1 MSLARARR
9 GRYQANYWPGFVD
22 MLSTLL
28 LVVTFLMS
36 LFMLSNFVVTQATSG
51 KDTMLSRL
59 NRQLAELT
67 ELLAL
72 ERSKKE
78 SVEDNLSALQ
88 ATLGEKEK
96 ENDRLT
102 GLLGSAGGA
111 TQGAEERA
119 KALGSSLDQQKKIT
133 NDALAKV
140 EMLNQQLAALRLQIA
155 SLQEALEASEAKDKD
170 SQAKIADLGQR
181 LNVALAKKVQELA
194 RYRSDFFG
202 KLREALGNRADF
214 QIVGDRFVFPSDVL
228 FDSGSDDLEAGGRLA
243 ARQAR
248 RGAARSRDANPAGH
262 RLGDARRRPYRH
274 QADRHAPIS
283 LELGA
288 VERAGDFR
296 GALSDVAGR
305 AGEPAGCRRLRR
317 VPADRPG
324 RQRRGSGQEPPHRAE
339 AHRALAASLFR
350 GVGSELQIGQ
360 PLIDAAPRDQAL
372 MRSLL
377 DQASMIE
384 HQDAVGADRRSPAGA
399 RSPASCGLA

>member
-36 LFMLSNFVVTQATSG
+36 LFMLTNFIVSQAASG

-59 NRQLAELT
+59 NKQLSELT

-88 ATLGEKEK
+88 ATLTDQQK
-96 ENDRLT
+96 ENQRLT
-102 GLLGSAGGA
+102 GLLGDAGGK

-119 KALGSSLDQQKKIT
+119 QALGGQLDTQKKIT

-140 EMLNQQLAALRLQIA
+140 EMLNQQLAALRLQLAAIE
-155 SLQEALEASEAKDKD
+155 EALSASEAKDKD

-202 KLREALGNRADF
+202 KLKEALGNRPDF
-214 QIVGDRFVFPSDVL
+214 EVVGDRFVFASDVL
-228 FDSGSDDLEAGGRLA
+228 FDSGSAELKPEATPQLDKLADALKQLENQIPSDIAWVMRIDGHTDIHPIATPEFPSNWELSSARAISVVRYLMQQGVPPNRLVAAGFGEFQPIDPATSDEALRKN
-243 ARQAR
+243 R
-248 RGAARSRDANPAGH
+248 R
-262 RLGDARRRPYRH
+262 
-274 QADRHAPIS
+274 I
-283 LELGA
+283 ELKLT
-288 VERAGDFR
+288 ER
-296 GALSDVAGR
+296 
-305 AGEPAGCRRLRR
+305 
-317 VPADRPG
+317 
-324 RQRRGSGQEPPHRAE
+324 
-339 AHRALAASLFR
+339 
-350 GVGSELQIGQ
+350 
-360 PLIDAAPRDQAL
+360 
-372 MRSLL
+372 
-377 DQASMIE
+377 
-384 HQDAVGADRRSPAGA
+384 
-399 RSPASCGLA
+399 

>member
-1 MSLARARR
+1 MA
-9 GRYQANYWPGFVD
+9 
-22 MLSTLL
+22 
-28 LVVTFLMS
+28 

-78 SVEDNLSALQ
+78 SVEDNLAALQ

-102 GLLGSAGGA
+102 GLLGTAGGA
-111 TQGAEERA
+111 TQSAEDRA
-119 KALGSSLDQQKKIT
+119 KSLGTSLDEQKKIT

-202 KLREALGNRADF
+202 KLKEALGNRADF

-228 FDSGSDDLEAGGRLA
+228 FDSGSDILKPEAALQLDKLAEALRGLETQIPPDIAWVMRVDGHTDIKPIATPQFPSNWELSSARAISVVRYLMSQGVPANRLVAAGFGEFQPIDTGDSDEALAKNRRIELKLTERCISHSGLSRIGRAVVA
-243 ARQAR
+243 AAGAGSQPWRQR
-248 RGAARSRDANPAGH
+248 
-262 RLGDARRRPYRH
+262 RRRP
-274 QADRHAPIS
+274 
-283 LELGA
+283 
-288 VERAGDFR
+288 
-296 GALSDVAGR
+296 
-305 AGEPAGCRRLRR
+305 C
-317 VPADRPG
+317 
-324 RQRRGSGQEPPHRAE
+324 
-339 AHRALAASLFR
+339 
-350 GVGSELQIGQ
+350 
-360 PLIDAAPRDQAL
+360 
-372 MRSLL
+372 
-377 DQASMIE
+377 
-384 HQDAVGADRRSPAGA
+384 
-399 RSPASCGLA
+399 

>member
-36 LFMLSNFVVTQATSG
+36 LFMLTNFIVSQAASG

-59 NRQLAELT
+59 NKQLSELT

-88 ATLGEKEK
+88 ATLTDQQK
-96 ENDRLT
+96 ENQRLT
-102 GLLGSAGGA
+102 GLLGDAGGK

-119 KALGSSLDQQKKIT
+119 QALGGQLDTQKKIT

-140 EMLNQQLAALRLQIA
+140 EMLNQQLAALRLQLAAIE
-155 SLQEALEASEAKDKD
+155 EALSASEAKDKE

-202 KLREALGNRADF
+202 KLKEALGNRPDF
-214 QIVGDRFVFPSDVL
+214 EVVGDRFVFASDVL
-228 FDSGSDDLEAGGRLA
+228 FDSGSAELKPEATPQLDKLADALKQLENQIPSDIAWVMRIDGHTDIRPIATPEFPSNWELSSARAISVVRYLMQQGVPPNRLVAAGFGEFQPIDPATSDEALRKN
-243 ARQAR
+243 R
-248 RGAARSRDANPAGH
+248 R
-262 RLGDARRRPYRH
+262 
-274 QADRHAPIS
+274 I
-283 LELGA
+283 EL
-288 VERAGDFR
+288 
-296 GALSDVAGR
+296 
-305 AGEPAGCRRLRR
+305 
-317 VPADRPG
+317 
-324 RQRRGSGQEPPHRAE
+324 
-339 AHRALAASLFR
+339 
-350 GVGSELQIGQ
+350 
-360 PLIDAAPRDQAL
+360 
-372 MRSLL
+372 
-377 DQASMIE
+377 
-384 HQDAVGADRRSPAGA
+384 
-399 RSPASCGLA
+399 